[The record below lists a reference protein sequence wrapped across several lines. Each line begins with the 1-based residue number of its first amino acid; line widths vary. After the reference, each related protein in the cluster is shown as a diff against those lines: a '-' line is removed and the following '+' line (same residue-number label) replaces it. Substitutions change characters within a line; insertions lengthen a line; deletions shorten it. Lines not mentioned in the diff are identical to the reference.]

1 MGKEN
6 MTAGKAGEMF
16 TQGFHCSQVVF
27 SHAAEE
33 LGLDKETALRLSG
46 GFGAGLFQGEVCGCV
61 SGAVMA
67 LGLQYGYDKPND
79 AEASAELTEKVLE
92 FQRRFKEENGSTVCR
107 ELVGFDFAQPGEI
120 EKAKES
126 GKFMTVCTKLAESA
140 CAILDVM
147 L

>member
-1 MGKEN
+1 MGCDS
-6 MTAGKAGEMF
+6 MTAAKAAEMF
-16 TQGFHCSQVVF
+16 TQGFHCSQVVL

-33 LGLDKETALRLSG
+33 LGLDPETALRLSG
-46 GFGAGLFQGEVCGCV
+46 GFGAGLFPGEVCGCV

-67 LGLQYGYDKPND
+67 IGLQYGHDRAYDT
-79 AEASAELTEKVLE
+79 ETSEELTEKVLG
-92 FQRRFKEENGSTVCR
+92 FQRRFREKNGGTVCR
-107 ELVGFDFAQPGEI
+107 ELVGFDFSRPGEI

-140 CAILDVM
+140 CAILDDM